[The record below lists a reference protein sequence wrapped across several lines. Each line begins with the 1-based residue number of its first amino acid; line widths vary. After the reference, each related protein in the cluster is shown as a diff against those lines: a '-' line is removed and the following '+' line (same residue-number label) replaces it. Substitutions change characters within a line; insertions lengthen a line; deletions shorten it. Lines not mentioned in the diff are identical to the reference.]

1 MRSVCSLGSFTTG
14 KFVVGFTLTAA
25 CLLLPSI
32 AHAQGT
38 VGPQAP
44 AGPSLADGPTQDPKT
59 TLSPPDQMISE
70 AFRKTKSAAT
80 ADDFSTIVSLCQD
93 GLTQG
98 ATGENA
104 AYARK
109 LQAWAQ
115 NKRGEKNADAHND
128 KAAMEDF
135 EAAIKLDPKLW
146 KAIHNR
152 GVTRAS
158 LGDVSGA
165 LSDFEQVIRLNP
177 GYANVW
183 YNRGELKYDQG
194 DFAGAL

>member
-1 MRSVCSLGSFTTG
+1 MRSVCSLGSFITG
-14 KFVVGFTLTAA
+14 TLFIGGAFTAA
-25 CLLLPSI
+25 VVFLPAI
-32 AHAQGT
+32 VHAQGT

-44 AGPSLADGPTQDPKT
+44 AGPSLADGPTQDSKS

-80 ADDFSTIVSLCQD
+80 ADDFSTIVSLCRD

-115 NKRGEKNADAHND
+115 NK
-128 KAAMEDF
+128 
-135 EAAIKLDPKLW
+135 
-146 KAIHNR
+146 
-152 GVTRAS
+152 
-158 LGDVSGA
+158 
-165 LSDFEQVIRLNP
+165 
-177 GYANVW
+177 
-183 YNRGELKYDQG
+183 
-194 DFAGAL
+194 